1 MENNPDDFDFYEVMN
16 TVREMEISVWL
27 EEHPEVAQYIILDY
41 QSSFR
46 IATKEIFFGWQEIEI
61 TILK

>member
-27 EEHPEVAQYIILDY
+27 EEHPEVAQYIIL
-41 QSSFR
+41 
-46 IATKEIFFGWQEIEI
+46 EINPLSPSPQKKIFLGDKK
-61 TILK
+61 LKLPF

>member
-27 EEHPEVAQYIILDY
+27 EEHPEVAQYIILENNPLSPSP
-41 QSSFR
+41 QKKF
-46 IATKEIFFGWQEIEI
+46 FFGDKK
-61 TILK
+61 LKLPF